1 MYVSAI
7 FRWVDAMLGFLEKF
21 QLKTISVAYISLN
34 ALFLSACQSSDLMQ
48 AQPTH
53 TVQLLKQQ
61 KVQQPK
67 RVVFFLGDG
76 MGITTLTASRIY
88 AVGEDGQLAIDR
100 LPESAFVRTFS
111 EDAQVTDS
119 APSMGAYMTGVK
131 MKNEVISMQTG
142 TIAVEPD
149 SVGNNQCGTNP
160 QNKNKQNTQTLLE
173 LAKAK
178 GWGTGVVTTTRITHA
193 TPASTYAHICHRDAE
208 NDIASQLVPSSKGDD
223 YQRYNLKLKDGVDVV
238 LGGGKRQ
245 FLPKDAGG
253 ERTDGRNLI
262 TEMQKAGYR
271 VVFDE
276 NQLSQVQLAKNEKL
290 LGLFNHSHLNY
301 DLDRTKKNLAEPSLK
316 QMTLSALDILTQN
329 KKGFFLMVEG
339 GRIDHALHD
348 TNAKRALQ
356 DTIALN
362 DALEATI
369 QKLKQSDPELKNTLI
384 VITADHD
391 HTLVLNGYAKRTGK
405 YVEGKETSVLGLV
418 KNYDQA
424 GFAQDIHGQPY
435 PIIGFGTGKKRPTQ
449 NRMDDLVL
457 NLKDTDVCH
466 PVQGPKAPQ
475 GEKYS
480 FTYPLAETGWC
491 TGTAAD
497 DFQQEAVIQTGYKD
511 KETHGG
517 ADVFLG
523 AIGQGADQF
532 SGSLENIE
540 VNHLIRKI
548 TGL

>member
-1 MYVSAI
+1 
-7 FRWVDAMLGFLEKF
+7 MLGFLEKF

-149 SVGNNQCGTNP
+149 SVGNNQCATNP

-290 LGLFNHSHLNY
+290 LGLFNHSHLK
-301 DLDRTKKNLAEPSLK
+301 LRLGSHQEKLGRAES
-316 QMTLSALDILTQN
+316 QA
-329 KKGFFLMVEG
+329 
-339 GRIDHALHD
+339 
-348 TNAKRALQ
+348 
-356 DTIALN
+356 N
-362 DALEATI
+362 DAVCFRHP
-369 QKLKQSDPELKNTLI
+369 D
-384 VITADHD
+384 
-391 HTLVLNGYAKRTGK
+391 AK
-405 YVEGKETSVLGLV
+405 
-418 KNYDQA
+418 
-424 GFAQDIHGQPY
+424 
-435 PIIGFGTGKKRPTQ
+435 
-449 NRMDDLVL
+449 
-457 NLKDTDVCH
+457 
-466 PVQGPKAPQ
+466 
-475 GEKYS
+475 
-480 FTYPLAETGWC
+480 
-491 TGTAAD
+491 
-497 DFQQEAVIQTGYKD
+497 
-511 KETHGG
+511 
-517 ADVFLG
+517 
-523 AIGQGADQF
+523 
-532 SGSLENIE
+532 
-540 VNHLIRKI
+540 
-548 TGL
+548 